1 MKFIGSWLVM
11 TFVVFLIRYYPTP
24 TAVDTDFIIKTFG
37 WGLLWTVI
45 VDIVIVVGLIIVAA
59 IVEALK

>member
-11 TFVVFLIRYYPTP
+11 TFVVFLVRYYPTP
-24 TAVDTDFIIKTFG
+24 TVIDADFIIKTFG

-45 VDIVIVVGLIIVAA
+45 VDIVILVGIFILAI
-59 IVEALK
+59 IVEATK